1 MAHVSIVCCHIS
13 FQIGKHENYLPALKQ
28 KGSVH
33 RAKPHDA
40 VARLEVAKPEFS
52 QVIFF
57 IPVALKCKSYFYS
70 ELVLQEFELGFSGG
84 EVLEAPVAA
93 LVEEVAEAF
102 EELAS

>member
-40 VARLEVAKPEFS
+40 VAGLEVAKPEFS

-57 IPVALKCKSYFYS
+57 TPVALKCKSYSYS
-70 ELVLQEFELGFSGG
+70 ELVLQEFKLGFSGG